1 MADDRLEGRAV
12 GTRGER
18 CAGDYLAAQFAA
30 IGLAPAGEDGSY
42 FQSWQVRTGSA
53 AGAGSRLALEPPSG
67 TTEFALNAEWVPY
80 GFSASATV
88 QAPLVLASVAD
99 ADLADAAGP
108 DVAGRVVVIDGS
120 PAHPHAPALDAHRAA
135 SAAARLGA
143 VAVIVLLPLPN
154 EPLPV
159 LSSERRAAL
168 SVPVVAVR
176 ADAAA
181 AVRAAA
187 RAFLSV
193 EVTPVRREA
202 RNVAAV
208 LRGSTDHGHGR
219 APTLIVGAHYDHL
232 GFGGEG
238 SLSPNATGTVHNG
251 ADDNA
256 SGTAVMLEAARR
268 LVEGPPLSRD
278 VVFIAFTGE
287 ERGLWGS
294 AHYVESPTVPL
305 ESVEAMLNLDMVGRV
320 QDDALTV
327 FGTAT
332 AEEWPSVLEGANERT
347 PAPLDLQL
355 VGDGFGA
362 SDHSSFYARG
372 IPVLHFFSN
381 THPEYHRAEDDWELV
396 NAEGMERVTDLVAAV
411 VRELAPASQVATAL
425 TPVEGA
431 GNPHGTTAPGDGNT
445 VRSGFRVRVGTIPDY
460 SRESGGMGITGVRD
474 GSPAAKAGLKGGDV
488 IVRFGDHEVEDV
500 YGFMYALQ
508 EFEPGDQVELV
519 VLRNG
524 QRMTLVVVLEAGD

>member
-1 MADDRLEGRAV
+1 M
-12 GTRGER
+12 
-18 CAGDYLAAQFAA
+18 
-30 IGLAPAGEDGSY
+30 
-42 FQSWQVRTGSA
+42 
-53 AGAGSRLALEPPSG
+53 
-67 TTEFALNAEWVPY
+67 EFTLNAEWVPY

-88 QAPLVLASVAD
+88 RAPLALASVANAD
-99 ADLADAAGP
+99 AKLADAELADATGP

-135 SAAARLGA
+135 STAARLGA
-143 VAVIVLLPLPN
+143 AAVIVLLPLPD

-176 ADAAA
+176 AGAAA
-181 AVRAAA
+181 ALRAEVAALRAEAQAPGRNASARQDTPQVA
-187 RAFLSV
+187 RALLSV

-219 APTLIVGAHYDHL
+219 ARTPTLIVGAHYDHL

-268 LVEGPPLSRD
+268 LAEGPPLSRD
-278 VVFIAFTGE
+278 IVFIAFTGE

-332 AEEWPSVLEGANERT
+332 AEEWPSVLERANERT

-396 NAEGMERVTDLVAAV
+396 NAEGMERVADLVEAV
-411 VRELAPASQVATAL
+411 VRELAPASQVAAAL

-488 IVRFGDHEVEDV
+488 IVRFGDHEIEDV
-500 YGFMYALQ
+500 YGYMYALQ
-508 EFEPGDQVELV
+508 EFEPGDEVELV

-524 QRMTLVVVLEAGD
+524 RRMTLVVVLEAGD